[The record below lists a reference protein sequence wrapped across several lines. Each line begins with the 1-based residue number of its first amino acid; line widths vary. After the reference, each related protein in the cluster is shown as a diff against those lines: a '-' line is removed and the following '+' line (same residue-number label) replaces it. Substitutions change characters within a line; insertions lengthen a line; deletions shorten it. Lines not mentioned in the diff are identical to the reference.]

1 MGKQCKRGNVGWVEI
16 FANPGDLV
24 FYLIIRREKTLP
36 TLQKIDTVGTT
47 LHLQNLFK
55 RDHLVAIRKNSF
67 PPKIITF
74 LKFTFRYPIFVFC
87 VGVLTVHEIMCT
99 VSFIH

>member
-1 MGKQCKRGNVGWVEI
+1 MLDGWK
-16 FANPGDLV
+16 FLANPGDL
-24 FYLIIRREKTLP
+24 FFFKLIIRREKTLP

-67 PPKIITF
+67 PPKIKF
-74 LKFTFRYPIFVFC
+74 LKFTFRYPIFVFMC
-87 VGVLTVHEIMCT
+87 GSVHCSRNN
-99 VSFIH
+99 VYRFIH

>member
-1 MGKQCKRGNVGWVEI
+1 MGGNFCESRRPI
-16 FANPGDLV
+16 F
-24 FYLIIRREKTLP
+24 FKLIIRREKTLP
-36 TLQKIDTVGTT
+36 TFQKIDTVGTT

>member
-1 MGKQCKRGNVGWVEI
+1 MGGNFCESRRPI
-16 FANPGDLV
+16 FFKLN
-24 FYLIIRREKTLP
+24 IWREKTLQ

-67 PPKIITF
+67 PPKIKF
-74 LKFTFRYPIFVFC
+74 LKFTFRYPIFVFMC
-87 VGVLTVHEIMCT
+87 GSVHCSRNN
-99 VSFIH
+99 VYRFIH

>member
-1 MGKQCKRGNVGWVEI
+1 MLDGWKFLRIQETY
-16 FANPGDLV
+16 F
-24 FYLIIRREKTLP
+24 FKLIIRREKTLP
-36 TLQKIDTVGTT
+36 TLQKSDTVGTT

-87 VGVLTVHEIMCT
+87 VGVLTVQEIMCT

>member
-1 MGKQCKRGNVGWVEI
+1 MEI

-67 PPKIITF
+67 PPKIKF

>member
-1 MGKQCKRGNVGWVEI
+1 MEI

-36 TLQKIDTVGTT
+36 TLQKSDTVGTNCT
-47 LHLQNLFK
+47 FAK